1 MKKEFNSHEEY
12 RNYVLKCLDNIRVEC
27 LNLEIQTS
35 QIKDDAAARGA
46 NVAVEFIRKDLS
58 EVINLI
64 EDRK

>member
-1 MKKEFNSHEEY
+1 MKEQFDSYEEY
-12 RNYVLKCLDNIRVEC
+12 KEYVLKCLDNIRIEC

-35 QIKDDAAARGA
+35 QIKNDAAARGA

-64 EDRK
+64 KNRK